1 MATKNELKVTTELS
15 TTDGQVIYL
24 SIDKELYP
32 NSVYFNF
39 TIKGKSNGF
48 FILQE
53 DWSDILKFIEN
64 NKNG

>member
-15 TTDGQVIYL
+15 TTDGQVIYI
-24 SIDKELYP
+24 SVDKELHP

-39 TIKGKSNGF
+39 TINEKSNGF
-48 FILQE
+48 FILEE
-53 DWSDILKFIEN
+53 DWNDILKFIEN